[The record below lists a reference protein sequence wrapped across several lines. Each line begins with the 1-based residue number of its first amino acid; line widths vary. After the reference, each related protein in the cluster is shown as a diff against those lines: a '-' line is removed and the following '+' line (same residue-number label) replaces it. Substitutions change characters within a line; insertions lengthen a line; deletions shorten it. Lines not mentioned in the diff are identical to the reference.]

1 MAKIPSL
8 VLVVSGPSGVGKS
21 TALARL
27 GKQEHVEVVVSYTT
41 RPRRHGEV
49 DKVDYNFVTDEQFQE
64 MIAGDRLLEWV
75 RYDGHF
81 YGTPK
86 RSVEKIVERG
96 GVAVLEIERRG
107 AMAVRSSFPQ
117 TVLVLLKAPFPEELE
132 RRLRSRGGS
141 AEFLNRR
148 LALAEQDTPIM
159 DEVYDVVVTST
170 RTGETVEELNRIIG
184 SRYSPRPAKGT
195 ERRPQ
200 K

>member
-1 MAKIPSL
+1 M
-8 VLVVSGPSGVGKS
+8 VSGPSGVGKS
-21 TALARL
+21 TALAQL

-49 DKVDYNFVTDEQFQE
+49 DKVDYSFVTEEEFGE
-64 MIAGDRLLEWV
+64 MITGDRLLEWV
-75 RYDGHF
+75 QYDGHF

-86 RSVEKIVERG
+86 HSVAEIVERG
-96 GVAVLEIERRG
+96 EVAVLEIERRG

-117 TVLVLLKAPFPEELE
+117 AVLVLLKAPFPEELE
-132 RRLRSRGGS
+132 RRLRSRGASG
-141 AEFLNRR
+141 EFLNRR

-170 RTGETVEELNRIIG
+170 RPGETVEELNRIIQ
-184 SRYSPRPAKGT
+184 SRYLPRPAKGM

-200 K
+200 I